1 MKIIFHLKSMSRKSR
16 WWVEKVISCSPISYI
31 SLWKTFQHD
40 VFVTMSLECH
50 LHDLLR
56 RISMVLLLYNCVKMI
71 FHPCV
76 TQLYAF
82 CFPQTFGICDIILH
96 NWVNLIMWK
105 TTSFHL
111 YISFHGY
118 EICIKLVLNTHKN
131 LIWQFESA

>member
-1 MKIIFHLKSMSRKSR
+1 MKIIFHSKSMSRKSR

-105 TTSFHL
+105 HDI
-111 YISFHGY
+111 ISSLHFVWWVWNKY
-118 EICIKLVLNTHKN
+118 RIAKANRLNWYN
-131 LIWQFESA
+131 D